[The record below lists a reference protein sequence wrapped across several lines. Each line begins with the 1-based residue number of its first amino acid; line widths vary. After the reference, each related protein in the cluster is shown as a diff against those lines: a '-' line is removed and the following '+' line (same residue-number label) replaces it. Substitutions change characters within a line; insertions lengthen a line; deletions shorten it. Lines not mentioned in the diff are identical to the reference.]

1 MLLDVSPVPQQ
12 QLQKCIDKK
21 FSWKVDEYQLLLV
34 RTCSPASCRAG
45 VGGGMWPRVVKL
57 RITLRTHSPVCMIT
71 NKFCSPRPLHHVPP
85 CTGSNSRNAFQHEGM
100 WLVAKGVKS
109 PLSFEMCGCFPR
121 GSSDSLTKEKEV
133 LHCAVACKCCYI
145 STLCYIVQL
154 LLANVANVSTFS
166 SYFHTRQKTKTL
178 LE

>member
-1 MLLDVSPVPQQ
+1 MSCHPLSCCSYSSASPHPFHPSCVQPKKWQNSALENTMLLDVSPVQQ
-12 QLQKCIDKK
+12 QHLQKCIDKK

-100 WLVAKGVKS
+100 WLVAKRSKIA
-109 PLSFEMCGCFPR
+109 
-121 GSSDSLTKEKEV
+121 T
-133 LHCAVACKCCYI
+133 
-145 STLCYIVQL
+145 
-154 LLANVANVSTFS
+154 
-166 SYFHTRQKTKTL
+166 
-178 LE
+178 